1 MNEMSPSNGA
11 PAATPEVS
19 RAKGMNEAERRY
31 MQGDAQPVT
40 SSVLISN
47 SKYLNS
53 PVYRDGWAQTSLRRL
68 GHDISRTYHIPLMAK
83 AIADVVDYPAVF
95 KLLQAEREKNPE
107 FAAWLDERRL
117 TSYNPA
123 EMQHYADG
131 TLGAAIREFLNQP
144 GFEME
149 FTAKEVKPA
158 NDLEYLIKRY
168 GNNHDI
174 DHLVTGFGP
183 NLAGEEALAMASVTV
198 ASRFFTPELAQFI
211 TQYQV
216 FVSAGAYKRNAIH
229 YPSVMTTFLEAMH
242 LGIAAGLSM
251 RKPLFMVQWE
261 DYLDWQLDD
270 IAADLGFTRGP
281 GAAWDWTTEAASG

>member
-1 MNEMSPSNGA
+1 MNEMSPNNGA

-19 RAKGMNEAERRY
+19 RAKGMNEQERRY

-53 PVYRDGWAQTSLRRL
+53 PIYRDAWAQTSLRRL

-83 AIADVVDYPAVF
+83 AIADVVDYPAAF
-95 KLLQAEREKNPE
+95 QLLQAEKQKYPE

-117 TSYNPA
+117 TRYHPA
-123 EMQHYADG
+123 EMQHYAAG

-144 GFEME
+144 GFDME
-149 FTAKEVKPA
+149 FTAKEVEPS

-198 ASRFFTPELAQFI
+198 VSRFFTPELAQFI

-229 YPSVMTTFLEAMH
+229 YPAIMTTFLEAMQ

-261 DYLDWQLDD
+261 DYLDWQLGD

-281 GAAWDWTTEAASG
+281 GAAWDWTTEAAAG

>member
-1 MNEMSPSNGA
+1 MNEMSPNNEAQAAA
-11 PAATPEVS
+11 PVVS
-19 RAKGMNEAERRY
+19 RAKGMNEQERRY

-53 PVYRDGWAQTSLRRL
+53 PLYRDGWAQSSLRRI
-68 GHDISRTYHIPLMAK
+68 GHDLSRTYHVPLMSK
-83 AIADVVDYPAVF
+83 AIADVVDYPAVSQ
-95 KLLQAEREKNPE
+95 LLQAEKEKNPE

-123 EMQHYADG
+123 ELQDYAAG
-131 TLGAAIREFLNQP
+131 TLGAAIHDFLNQP
-144 GFEME
+144 GFDME
-149 FTAKEVKPA
+149 FTFKEVKPS
-158 NDLEYLIKRY
+158 NDLEYLTKRY

-174 DHLVTGFGP
+174 EHLVTGFGP
-183 NLAGEEALAMASVTV
+183 NPAGEEALALCSVMV
-198 ASRFFTPELAQFI
+198 VSRFFTPELAQFI

-216 FVSAGAYKRNAIH
+216 FVSACGYKRNALH
-229 YPSVMTTFLEAMH
+229 YPAVMPTFLEAME
-242 LGIAAGLSM
+242 LGIAAGRTM

-261 DYLDWQLDD
+261 DYLDWQLED

-281 GAAWDWTTEAASG
+281 GEAWDWTTEGATG

>member
-1 MNEMSPSNGA
+1 MNEMSPNNEA
-11 PAATPEVS
+11 PDAAPVVS
-19 RAKGMNEAERRY
+19 RPNGMNAQEVQY
-31 MQGDAQPVT
+31 MRGDAQPVT

-53 PVYRDGWAQTSLRRL
+53 PLYRDGWTQTSLRRL
-68 GHDISRTYHIPLMAK
+68 GHDLSRTYHIPMMSK

-95 KLLQAEREKNPE
+95 QLLQAEKEKNPE

-117 TSYNPA
+117 TTYNPA
-123 EMQHYADG
+123 EMQHYAAG
-131 TLGAAIREFLNQP
+131 TLGAAIREFLSQP
-144 GFEME
+144 GYDME
-149 FTAKEVKPA
+149 FTAKDVKPS
-158 NDLEYLIKRY
+158 NDFEYLVKRY
-168 GNNHDI
+168 GHNHDI

-183 NLAGEEALAMASVTV
+183 NLAGEEALALCSVMV

-229 YPSVMTTFLEAMH
+229 YPAVMPTFLEAME
-242 LGIAAGLSM
+242 LGIAAGRSM

-261 DYLDWQLDD
+261 DYLDWQLED

-281 GAAWDWTTEAASG
+281 GEAWDWTTEAASG